1 MFPPFG
7 GIGPYGAYGNLG
19 LYGALSA
26 FGSLTLTEASPPQ
39 SFSEILTLA
48 EVKSYLRLPDRSP
61 ADQAEDDELTSL
73 IVAARE
79 QAEILQGRDLIRK
92 QFDLSLDYWNNYR
105 IELRDPLASVD
116 LFQYKD
122 STGAVTVMA
131 EDTDFIVDTSRH
143 PGFVSPPYN
152 KTWPTFATWPS
163 SAILIRFTSGY
174 APSFAVLERRWG
186 ASEERDEAADQQLV
200 SQSSALRKRDG
211 RDRRVSLRGHGVPFL
226 RIAGSGTLNAIQ
238 MTGQL

>member
-7 GIGPYGAYGNLG
+7 GLG
-19 LYGALSA
+19 LYGALNA
-26 FGSLTLTEASPPQ
+26 FGSLNLTEASPPQ
-39 SFSEILTLA
+39 SFSENLTLA

-73 IVAARE
+73 IIAARE
-79 QAEILQGRDLIRK
+79 QAEIMQGRDLIRK
-92 QFDLSLDYWNNYR
+92 QFDLSLDYWFNYR

-122 STGAVTVMA
+122 STGAVTGMV
-131 EDTDFIVDTSRH
+131 EDSDFVVDTARH

-174 APSFAVLERRWG
+174 APSSPFWNDAGARVKNGMKLLINNWYHNRLPFEKGMTATAEYPYAVTACLSYG
-186 ASEERDEAADQQLV
+186 SLV
-200 SQSSALRKRDG
+200 RAR
-211 RDRRVSLRGHGVPFL
+211 
-226 RIAGSGTLNAIQ
+226 
-238 MTGQL
+238 

>member
-1 MFPPFG
+1 
-7 GIGPYGAYGNLG
+7 
-19 LYGALSA
+19 
-26 FGSLTLTEASPPQ
+26 
-39 SFSEILTLA
+39 
-48 EVKSYLRLPDRSP
+48 
-61 ADQAEDDELTSL
+61 LTSL

-92 QFDLSLDYWNNYR
+92 QFDLCLDYWFNYR

-122 STGAVTVMA
+122 SSGAVTVMT
-131 EDTDFIVDTSRH
+131 ENTDFIVDTSRH

-174 APSFAVLERRWG
+174 ASGSPFWSDAGARVKNGMKLLINNWYHNRLPFEKGMDATAEYPYAVTACLSYG
-186 ASEERDEAADQQLV
+186 SLV
-200 SQSSALRKRDG
+200 RAR
-211 RDRRVSLRGHGVPFL
+211 
-226 RIAGSGTLNAIQ
+226 
-238 MTGQL
+238 

>member
-1 MFPPFG
+1 VFPPFG
-7 GIGPYGAYGNLG
+7 GIGPYGAYGNLS
-19 LYGALSA
+19 LYGTVSA
-26 FGSLTLTEASPPQ
+26 FGSLALTETSPPQ

-61 ADQAEDDELTSL
+61 ADEGEDDELTSL

-116 LFQYKD
+116 RFQYKD
-122 STGAVTVMA
+122 SNGTVTAMA
-131 EDTDFIVDTSRH
+131 EGTDFIVDTSRH
-143 PGFVSPPYN
+143 PGFVAPPYN

-174 APSFAVLERRWG
+174 APTSSFWSDAG
-186 ASEERDEAADQQLV
+186 A
-200 SQSSALRKRDG
+200 
-211 RDRRVSLRGHGVPFL
+211 RVK
-226 RIAGSGTLNAIQ
+226 
-238 MTGQL
+238 TG

>member
-7 GIGPYGAYGNLG
+7 GLGPYGASGNLG
-19 LYGALSA
+19 LYGALSM
-26 FGSLTLTEASPPQ
+26 FGSLALTESSPPQ
-39 SFSEILTLA
+39 SLSEIRTRA
-48 EVKSYLRLPDRSP
+48 EGQSSLRLPDRSP

-105 IELRDPLASVD
+105 IELRDPLVSVD

-131 EDTDFIVDTSRH
+131 ENTDYIVDTARH

-174 APSFAVLERRWG
+174 AENSPFWSDAGARVKNGMKLLINNWYHNRLPFEKGMDATAEYPFAVTACLSYG
-186 ASEERDEAADQQLV
+186 SLV
-200 SQSSALRKRDG
+200 RAR
-211 RDRRVSLRGHGVPFL
+211 
-226 RIAGSGTLNAIQ
+226 
-238 MTGQL
+238 

>member
-1 MFPPFG
+1 VFPPFG
-7 GIGPYGAYGNLG
+7 GIGPYGQYGNLG

-26 FGSLTLTEASPPQ
+26 FGSLALTESSPPQ

-122 STGAVTVMA
+122 STGTVTAMA
-131 EDTDFIVDTSRH
+131 EGSDFIVDTSRH

-174 APSFAVLERRWG
+174 AATSPFWRDAGARVKNGMKLLINNWYHNRLPFEKGVNATAEYPYAVTACLSYG
-186 ASEERDEAADQQLV
+186 SLV
-200 SQSSALRKRDG
+200 RAR
-211 RDRRVSLRGHGVPFL
+211 
-226 RIAGSGTLNAIQ
+226 
-238 MTGQL
+238 

>member
-1 MFPPFG
+1 VFPALG
-7 GIGPYGAYGNLG
+7 GIGPYGASGIG

-26 FGSLTLTEASPPQ
+26 FGSLALTEASPPQ

-61 ADQAEDDELTSL
+61 ADQAEDDELTGL

-131 EDTDFIVDTSRH
+131 EDGDFIVDTSRH

-152 KTWPTFATWPS
+152 KTWPTFSAWPS
-163 SAILIRFTSGY
+163 SAVLIRFTSGY
-174 APSFAVLERRWG
+174 APGSPFWSDVGARVKKGMKLLINNWYHNRLPFEKGMDAAAEYPYAVTACLSYG
-186 ASEERDEAADQQLV
+186 SLV
-200 SQSSALRKRDG
+200 RAR
-211 RDRRVSLRGHGVPFL
+211 
-226 RIAGSGTLNAIQ
+226 
-238 MTGQL
+238 

>member
-1 MFPPFG
+1 VFPPFG

-19 LYGALSA
+19 LHGALSA
-26 FGSLTLTEASPPQ
+26 FGSLALTEASPPQ

-73 IVAARE
+73 IVGARE

-92 QFDLSLDYWNNYR
+92 QSDLSLDYWNNYQ

-131 EDTDFIVDTSRH
+131 EDSDFIVDTSRH

-152 KTWPTFATWPS
+152 KTWPTFSAWPS
-163 SAILIRFTSGY
+163 SAVLIRFTSGY
-174 APSFAVLERRWG
+174 ASTSPFWSDAGGRVKNGMKLLINNWYHNRLPFEKGMDAAAEYPYAVTACLSYG
-186 ASEERDEAADQQLV
+186 SLV
-200 SQSSALRKRDG
+200 RAR
-211 RDRRVSLRGHGVPFL
+211 
-226 RIAGSGTLNAIQ
+226 
-238 MTGQL
+238 

>member
-7 GIGPYGAYGNLG
+7 GIGTYGAYGSLG

-26 FGSLTLTEASPPQ
+26 FGSLALTESSPPQ
-39 SFSEILTLA
+39 SFSEILTLV

-61 ADQAEDDELTSL
+61 VDQAEDDELRSL

-105 IELRDPLASVD
+105 VELRDPLASVD

-122 STGAVTVMA
+122 SNGAVTVMA
-131 EDTDFIVDTSRH
+131 ENTDFIVDTARH

-174 APSFAVLERRWG
+174 SPTSPFWIDAGARVKNGMKLLINNWYHNRLPFEKGMDATAEYPYAVTACLSYG
-186 ASEERDEAADQQLV
+186 SLV
-200 SQSSALRKRDG
+200 RAR
-211 RDRRVSLRGHGVPFL
+211 
-226 RIAGSGTLNAIQ
+226 
-238 MTGQL
+238 

>member
-26 FGSLTLTEASPPQ
+26 FGSLSLTEGSPPQ

-92 QFDLSLDYWNNYR
+92 QFDLSLDYWFNYR

-122 STGAVTVMA
+122 SNGAVTVMA
-131 EDTDFIVDTSRH
+131 ENTDFIVDTSRH

-174 APSFAVLERRWG
+174 ATGSPFWSDAGARVKNGMKLLINNWYHNRLPFEKGMDATAEYPYAVTACLSYG
-186 ASEERDEAADQQLV
+186 SLV
-200 SQSSALRKRDG
+200 RAR
-211 RDRRVSLRGHGVPFL
+211 
-226 RIAGSGTLNAIQ
+226 
-238 MTGQL
+238 

>member
-7 GIGPYGAYGNLG
+7 GIGTYGAYGNLR
-19 LYGALSA
+19 LYGAPSA
-26 FGSLTLTEASPPQ
+26 FGSLSLTEASPPQ
-39 SFSEILTLA
+39 SLSEILTLA

-61 ADQAEDDELTSL
+61 ADQAEDDELLSL

-92 QFDLSLDYWNNYR
+92 QFDLSLDYWFNYR

-122 STGAVTVMA
+122 SNGAVTVMA
-131 EDTDFIVDTSRH
+131 ENIDFIVDTSRH

-174 APSFAVLERRWG
+174 SPNSPFWSDAGARVKNGIKLLINNWYHNRLPFEKGMTATAEYPYAVTACLSYG
-186 ASEERDEAADQQLV
+186 SLV
-200 SQSSALRKRDG
+200 RAR
-211 RDRRVSLRGHGVPFL
+211 
-226 RIAGSGTLNAIQ
+226 
-238 MTGQL
+238 

>member
-7 GIGPYGAYGNLG
+7 GIGTYGAYGNLG

-26 FGSLTLTEASPPQ
+26 FGSLALTEASPPQ
-39 SFSEILTLA
+39 SFSEILTLG

-61 ADQAEDDELTSL
+61 VDQGEDDELTSL

-79 QAEILQGRDLIRK
+79 QAEIFPGRDLIRK
-92 QFDLSLDYWNNYR
+92 QFDLSLDYWNKYR
-105 IELRDPLASVD
+105 IELRDPLTSVD

-131 EDTDFIVDTSRH
+131 ENTDFIVDTSRH

-174 APSFAVLERRWG
+174 APTSPLG
-186 ASEERDEAADQQLV
+186 ATR
-200 SQSSALRKRDG
+200 G
-211 RDRRVSLRGHGVPFL
+211 RE
-226 RIAGSGTLNAIQ
+226 
-238 MTGQL
+238 

>member
-1 MFPPFG
+1 M
-7 GIGPYGAYGNLG
+7 
-19 LYGALSA
+19 
-26 FGSLTLTEASPPQ
+26 
-39 SFSEILTLA
+39 
-48 EVKSYLRLPDRSP
+48 KSYLRLPDRSP

-92 QFDLSLDYWNNYR
+92 QFDLSLDYWFNYR
-105 IELRDPLASVD
+105 IELRDPLVSVD
-116 LFQYKD
+116 QFQYKD
-122 STGAVTVMA
+122 SNGAVTVMA

-174 APSFAVLERRWG
+174 SSTSPFWSDAGARVKNGMKLLINNWYHNRLPFEKGMNAAAEYPYAVTACLSYG
-186 ASEERDEAADQQLV
+186 SLV
-200 SQSSALRKRDG
+200 RAR
-211 RDRRVSLRGHGVPFL
+211 
-226 RIAGSGTLNAIQ
+226 
-238 MTGQL
+238 